1 MANIITLERIGKF
14 IIWFW
19 NKYIKK
25 RYIPYIDLEFHYPSY
40 FFIAREALLLP
51 LYWI

>member
-25 RYIPYIDLEFHYPSY
+25 KIYTLH
-40 FFIAREALLLP
+40 
-51 LYWI
+51 